1 VATAQSAVGS
11 HGRLLDNSF
20 LRILPFPIREPRRAW
35 LAILTGYTLSI
46 VGSLI
51 LAFLVGKIAPDLA
64 KPDFKGLTG
73 PVAILLLVVMSPFV
87 ETLIMGSVLI
97 ALQRYLAPAQ
107 SILCSALLW
116 GVLHSLGA
124 PSWGLAIW
132 WPFLIFSTL
141 FVVWRQRGFWIAVGV
156 VTATHALQ
164 NLVPAL
170 AVAGY
175 I

>member
-1 VATAQSAVGS
+1 VATAQPPA
-11 HGRLLDNSF
+11 RLLDDSF
-20 LRILPFPIREPRRAW
+20 LRILPSSVREPRRAW
-35 LAILTGYTLSI
+35 LAILTGYGLSI
-46 VGSLI
+46 IGSLV

-64 KPDFKGLTG
+64 KPDFKNLTG
-73 PVAILLLVVMSPFV
+73 PVAILLLVVISPFI
-87 ETLIMGSVLI
+87 ETLIMGGILVG
-97 ALQRYLAPAQ
+97 LQRFLPPAP
-107 SILCSALLW
+107 SILVSALLW
-116 GVLHSLGA
+116 GILHSLGA

-141 FVVWRQRGFWIAVGV
+141 FVVWRHRGFWVATGV

>member
-1 VATAQSAVGS
+1 MATARPPA
-11 HGRLLDNSF
+11 RLLDDSF
-20 LRILPFPIREPRRAW
+20 LRILPSPIREPRRAW
-35 LAILTGYTLSI
+35 LAILTGYGLSI
-46 VGSLI
+46 FGSLI

-73 PVAILLLVVMSPFV
+73 PTGILLLVIVSPFI
-87 ETLIMGSVLI
+87 ETLIMGGILVG
-97 ALQRYLAPAQ
+97 LQRFLAPAQ
-107 SILCSALLW
+107 AILASALLW
-116 GVLHSLGA
+116 GILHSLGA

-141 FVVWRQRGFWIAVGV
+141 FVVWRQLGFWPAVGV

-164 NLVPAL
+164 NFVPAL